1 MKFKVESNGT
11 NTKCLGVLDQEIFDG
26 VILAVFEGLLIF
38 YHQNLTLYNAY
49 SVKQRITYRMRL
61 WCKL

>member
-1 MKFKVESNGT
+1 MKFEAEFNDT
-11 NTKCLGVLDQEIFDG
+11 NIKCFGALDQEIFDG

-49 SVKQRITYRMRL
+49 SVKQRITYQMRL

>member
-11 NTKCLGVLDQEIFDG
+11 NTKCLDVLDQEIFDG
-26 VILAVFEGLLIF
+26 AILAVFEGLLTF
-38 YHQNLTLYNAY
+38 HHQNLTLYNAY
-49 SVKQRITYRMRL
+49 SVKQRIAYQMRL

>member
-11 NTKCLGVLDQEIFDG
+11 NINCLHTLGQEIFDG
-26 VILAVFEGLLIF
+26 VILTVFKELLIF
-38 YHQNLTLYNAY
+38 NHQNLTLDNAY
-49 SVKQRITYRMRL
+49 SVKQRITYQMRL